1 MKSVDRLYPFPFS
14 RERPKIK
21 PEMNGDGQRCEMRA
35 LTAAVTRQRL
45 ADAWLL
51 PLSVLAM
58 TVIAVQVLVW
68 RWRGGPAW
76 KARRYV

>member
-1 MKSVDRLYPFPFS
+1 
-14 RERPKIK
+14 
-21 PEMNGDGQRCEMRA
+21 MNGDGQRCEMRA
-35 LTAAVTRQRL
+35 LAAAVTRQRL

-58 TVIAVQVLVW
+58 TMIAAKALAW

-76 KARRYV
+76 KDRRYA